1 MPAPA
6 KAAGASRHWAQID
19 EVSFVAGMRLLFWL
33 GRVLGRW
40 PFRVVLFP
48 VLLWYVI
55 AKPWAR
61 AASKDF
67 LRRIA
72 KLDGTTGEAA
82 IDASVMGVLRHFASF
97 GECLLDK
104 LLLWCGL
111 FDTGAVE
118 FHGVEQIA
126 GQIARH
132 RGGLIIC
139 CHLGNLELCRVMSKR
154 QPGLKLTVLLHT
166 KHATRFNQLLAR
178 VNPDSQLNIM
188 QVTELTP
195 ATAAL
200 LQDKIDQGEFVAI
213 AGDRI
218 PVAPEPR
225 VALAPFLGAMAPFP
239 VGPYVMASLFRCP
252 VYLLFSLRS
261 HRGWEIHFELFR
273 ESIRLPRKDRP
284 AALAGL
290 AGAYAAR
297 LEYYCRQAPLQWF
310 NFYDFWQE
318 GRLKADHAAR

>member
-1 MPAPA
+1 MAAA
-6 KAAGASRHWAQID
+6 KAAGVSRHWAQID

-40 PFRVVLFP
+40 PFRVVLYP
-48 VLLWYVI
+48 VMLWYAI

-61 AASKDF
+61 AASQDY

-72 KLDGTTGEAA
+72 QLDGTSGSPTGV
-82 IDASVMGVLRHFASF
+82 IGVLRHFASF
-97 GECLLDK
+97 GECILDK

-118 FHGVEQIA
+118 IHGDEQIA
-126 GQIARH
+126 AQVAGK

-154 QPGLKLTVLLHT
+154 QPGVKLTVLLHT
-166 KHATRFNQLLAR
+166 KHATRFNQLLAQ

-200 LQDKIDQGEFVAI
+200 LQAKIDQGEFVAI

-218 PVAPEPR
+218 PVAPQPR
-225 VALAPFLGAMAPFP
+225 VAWARFLGALAPFP
-239 VGPYVMASLFRCP
+239 VGPYVMASLFQCP
-252 VYLLFSLRS
+252 VYLLFPLRS
-261 HRGWEIHFELFR
+261 RRGWEIHFELFR
-273 ESIRLPRKDRP
+273 QSISLPRKDRP
-284 AALAGL
+284 AMLDAL

-297 LEYYCRQAPLQWF
+297 LESYCRQAPLQWF
-310 NFYDFWQE
+310 NFYDFWQVD
-318 GRLKADHAAR
+318 RAKDNDAAR

>member
-1 MPAPA
+1 MEHLIMMSAPA

-19 EVSFVAGMRLLFWL
+19 EVTFVAGMRLLFCL
-33 GRVLGRW
+33 GRVLGRR
-40 PFRVVLFP
+40 PFRLLLYP
-48 VLLWYVI
+48 VSLWYVV

-61 AASKDF
+61 AASKDY

-72 KLDGTTGEAA
+72 ALDRNADNNIGFVA
-82 IDASVMGVLRHFASF
+82 VLRHFASF
-97 GECLLDK
+97 GECILDK

-111 FDTGAVE
+111 FDTSAVE
-118 FHGVEQIA
+118 IYGVEQITA
-126 GQIARH
+126 QIAAK

-166 KHATRFNQLLAR
+166 KHATRFNQLLAQ

-218 PVAPEPR
+218 PVAPQPR
-225 VALAPFLGAMAPFP
+225 VARVPFLGDLTPFP
-239 VGPYVMASLFRCP
+239 VGPYVMANLFQCP
-252 VYLLFSLRS
+252 VYLLFSLSR
-261 HRGWEIHFELFR
+261 RGGWEINIELFR
-273 ESIRLPRKDRP
+273 QSIHLPRKERST
-284 AALAGL
+284 ALDAF

-297 LEYYCRQAPLQWF
+297 LEAYCRQAPLQWF
-310 NFYDFWQE
+310 NFYDFWQI
-318 GRLKADHAAR
+318 G

>member
-1 MPAPA
+1 MSAPA
-6 KAAGASRHWAQID
+6 KATGASRHWAQID
-19 EVSFVAGMRLLFWL
+19 EVSFIAGMRLLFWL

-40 PFRVVLFP
+40 PFRLVLYP
-48 VLLWYVI
+48 VLLWYML

-61 AASKDF
+61 AASKDY

-72 KLDGTTGEAA
+72 ELDSSAGSA
-82 IDASVMGVLRHFASF
+82 IGFMGVLRHFASF
-97 GECLLDK
+97 GESILDK

-111 FDTGAVE
+111 FDTSAVE
-118 FHGVEQIA
+118 IHGVEQIA
-126 GQIARH
+126 AQIAGK

-166 KHATRFNQLLAR
+166 KHASRFNQLLAQ

-195 ATAAL
+195 AMAAL

-218 PVAPEPR
+218 PVAPQPR
-225 VALAPFLGAMAPFP
+225 VARARFLGALAPFP
-239 VGPYVMASLFRCP
+239 VGPYVMANLFQCP
-252 VYLLFSLRS
+252 VYLLFSRS
-261 HRGWEIHFELFR
+261 RRGGWEIHIELFR
-273 ESIRLPRKDRP
+273 QSIQLPRKDRS
-284 AALAGL
+284 AALDAL

-297 LEYYCRQAPLQWF
+297 LESYCRRAPLQWF
-310 NFYDFWQE
+310 NFYDFWQV
-318 GRLKADHAAR
+318 GRLKDDHAAH

>member
-1 MPAPA
+1 MSAPA
-6 KAAGASRHWAQID
+6 KVVGASRHWAQID
-19 EVSFVAGMRLLFWL
+19 EVSFIAGMRLLFWL

-40 PFRVVLFP
+40 PFRLVLYP
-48 VLLWYVI
+48 VLLWYVL

-61 AASKDF
+61 AASKNY

-72 KLDGTTGEAA
+72 ELDSSAGRA
-82 IDASVMGVLRHFASF
+82 IGGMGVLRHFASF
-97 GECLLDK
+97 GESILDK

-111 FDTGAVE
+111 FDTSAVE
-118 FHGVEQIA
+118 IYGVEQIA
-126 GQIARH
+126 EQIAGK

-166 KHATRFNQLLAR
+166 KHATRFNQLLAQI
-178 VNPDSQLNIM
+178 NPDSQLNII

-195 ATAAL
+195 AIAAL

-218 PVAPEPR
+218 PVAPQPR
-225 VALAPFLGAMAPFP
+225 VARARFLGALAPFP
-239 VGPYVMASLFRCP
+239 VGPYVMANLFQCP
-252 VYLLFSLRS
+252 VYLLFSLSRR
-261 HRGWEIHFELFR
+261 RGWEIHIELFR
-273 ESIRLPRKDRP
+273 QSIVLPRKDRS
-284 AALAGL
+284 AALDAL

-297 LEYYCRQAPLQWF
+297 LEAYCRQAPLQWF
-310 NFYDFWQE
+310 NFYDFWQI
-318 GRLKADHAAR
+318 GRANDNDAAH

>member
-1 MPAPA
+1 MSAPA
-6 KAAGASRHWAQID
+6 KVVGASRHWAQID

-40 PFRVVLFP
+40 PFRLVLYP
-48 VLLWYVI
+48 VLLWYVL

-61 AASKDF
+61 AASKDY

-72 KLDGTTGEAA
+72 ELDSSAGSA
-82 IDASVMGVLRHFASF
+82 IGGMGVLRHFASF
-97 GECLLDK
+97 GESILDK

-111 FDTGAVE
+111 FDTSAVE
-118 FHGVEQIA
+118 IHGVEQIA
-126 GQIARH
+126 EQIAGK

-166 KHATRFNQLLAR
+166 KHATRFNQLLAQI
-178 VNPDSQLNIM
+178 NPDSQLNII

-195 ATAAL
+195 AMAAL

-218 PVAPEPR
+218 PVAPQPR
-225 VALAPFLGAMAPFP
+225 VARARFLGAPAPFP
-239 VGPYVMASLFRCP
+239 VGPYVMANLFQCP
-252 VYLLFSLRS
+252 VYLLFSLSRR
-261 HRGWEIHFELFR
+261 RGWEIHIELFR
-273 ESIRLPRKDRP
+273 QSIDLPRKDRS
-284 AALAGL
+284 AALDAL

-297 LEYYCRQAPLQWF
+297 LEAYCRQAPLQWF
-310 NFYDFWQE
+310 NFYDFWQI
-318 GRLKADHAAR
+318 GRANDNDAAH

>member
-1 MPAPA
+1 MPAV
-6 KAAGASRHWAQID
+6 KAAGVSRHWAQID

-40 PFRVVLFP
+40 PFRVVLYP
-48 VLLWYVI
+48 VLLWYAI

-61 AASKDF
+61 AASQDY

-72 KLDGTTGEAA
+72 ELDGSSGSRTG
-82 IDASVMGVLRHFASF
+82 VMGVLRHFASF
-97 GECLLDK
+97 GECILDK

-111 FDTGAVE
+111 FDTGSVAI
-118 FHGVEQIA
+118 HGVEQIA
-126 GQIARH
+126 GQVASK

-154 QPGLKLTVLLHT
+154 QPELKLTVLLHT

-178 VNPDSQLNIM
+178 VNADSQLNIM

-200 LQDKIDQGEFVAI
+200 LQAKIDQGEFIAI

-218 PVAPEPR
+218 PVAPQPR

-252 VYLLFSLRS
+252 VYLLFSLSTRC
-261 HRGWEIHFELFR
+261 GWEIHLESFR
-273 ESIRLPRKDRP
+273 ESIRLPRKDRT
-284 AALAGL
+284 AALAVL

-297 LEYYCRQAPLQWF
+297 LEFYCRQAPLQWF
-310 NFYDFWQE
+310 NFYDFWQV
-318 GRLKADHAAR
+318 GRVNDDHAAR

>member
-1 MPAPA
+1 
-6 KAAGASRHWAQID
+6 
-19 EVSFVAGMRLLFWL
+19 MRLLFWL

-67 LRRIA
+67 LRRMA
-72 KLDGTTGEAA
+72 KLDRTTDNAG
-82 IDASVMGVLRHFASF
+82 IDAGAMSVLRHFASF
-97 GECLLDK
+97 GECILDK

-111 FDTGAVE
+111 FDTGTVE
-118 FHGVEQIA
+118 IYGVEQIA
-126 GQIARH
+126 GQIARQ

-166 KHATRFNQLLAR
+166 KHATRFNELLAQ

-225 VALAPFLGAMAPFP
+225 VARVPFLGAMAPFP

-252 VYLLFSLRS
+252 VYLLFSLS
-261 HRGWEIHFELFR
+261 THRGWEIHFESFR
-273 ESIRLPRKDRP
+273 ESIRLPRKDRT
-284 AALAGL
+284 AALAAL

-297 LEYYCRQAPLQWF
+297 LESYCRQAPLQWF
-310 NFYDFWQE
+310 NFYDFWQLD
-318 GRLKADHAAR
+318 RLNDDHAAR

>member
-1 MPAPA
+1 MPAA

-40 PFRVVLFP
+40 PFRVVLYP
-48 VLLWYVI
+48 VMLWYAI

-61 AASKDF
+61 TASQDY
-67 LRRIA
+67 LRRMA
-72 KLDGTTGEAA
+72 AFDAGSGSATG
-82 IDASVMGVLRHFASF
+82 VMGVLYHFASF
-97 GECLLDK
+97 GECILDK

-118 FHGVEQIA
+118 IHGDEPVAAQVV
-126 GQIARH
+126 GK

-166 KHATRFNQLLAR
+166 KHATRFNQLLAQ
-178 VNPDSQLNIM
+178 VNPDSQLNII

-195 ATAAL
+195 AVAIL
-200 LQDKIDQGEFVAI
+200 LQTKIDQGEFIAI

-218 PVAPEPR
+218 PVAPQPR
-225 VALAPFLGAMAPFP
+225 VARARFLGAWAPFP

-252 VYLLFSLRS
+252 VYLLFSLS
-261 HRGWEIHFELFR
+261 TDRGWEIHIELFR
-273 ESIRLPRKDRP
+273 ESIRLPRKDRS
-284 AALAGL
+284 AALDAL
-290 AGAYAAR
+290 ARAYAAR
-297 LEYYCRQAPLQWF
+297 LEAYCRREPLQWF
-310 NFYDFWQE
+310 NFYDFWQVTPLNDE
-318 GRLKADHAAR
+318 HAAR

>member
-6 KAAGASRHWAQID
+6 KAAGASQHWAQID

-61 AASKDF
+61 AASKDY
-67 LRRIA
+67 LRRMA
-72 KLDGTTGEAA
+72 KFDGSTRDVG
-82 IDASVMGVLRHFASF
+82 IDSGVMGVLRHFASF

-111 FDTGAVE
+111 FDTGSVA

-126 GQIARH
+126 GQIARQ

-178 VNPDSQLNIM
+178 VNPDSQLNVM

-200 LQDKIDQGEFVAI
+200 LQNKIDQGEFVAI

-225 VALAPFLGAMAPFP
+225 VALVPFLGAMAPFP
-239 VGPYVMASLFRCP
+239 VGPYVMASLFHCP
-252 VYLLFSLRS
+252 VYLLFSLSTR
-261 HRGWEIHFELFR
+261 RGWEIHFESFSEL
-273 ESIRLPRKDRP
+273 IHLPRKDRT
-284 AALAGL
+284 AALAVL

-297 LEYYCRQAPLQWF
+297 LESYCRQAPLQWF
-310 NFYDFWQE
+310 NFYDFWQVN
-318 GRLKADHAAR
+318 RLNNDHAAR

>member
-1 MPAPA
+1 MAA
-6 KAAGASRHWAQID
+6 KATGASRHWAQID
-19 EVSFVAGMRLLFWL
+19 EVSFIAGMRLLFWL

-40 PFRVVLFP
+40 PFRAVLYP
-48 VLLWYVI
+48 VMLWYAI

-61 AASKDF
+61 AASQDY

-72 KLDGTTGEAA
+72 ELDGSAGNAA
-82 IDASVMGVLRHFASF
+82 NVTGVLRHFASF
-97 GECLLDK
+97 GECILDK

-111 FDTGAVE
+111 FDTGAVAV
-118 FHGVEQIA
+118 HGFEQIA
-126 GQIARH
+126 GQLASK

-166 KHATRFNQLLAR
+166 KHATRFNQLLAQ

-195 ATAAL
+195 AMAVL
-200 LQDKIDQGEFVAI
+200 LQKKIDQGEFVAI

-218 PVAPEPR
+218 PVAPQPR
-225 VALAPFLGAMAPFP
+225 VARAPFLGALAPFP

-252 VYLLFSLRS
+252 VYLLFSLS
-261 HRGWEIHFELFR
+261 TDRGWEIHIELFHR
-273 ESIRLPRKDRP
+273 SIHLPRKDRS
-284 AALAGL
+284 AALDAL

-297 LEYYCRQAPLQWF
+297 LEAYCRQEPLQWF
-310 NFYDFWQE
+310 NFYDFWQV
-318 GRLKADHAAR
+318 GPQIDDHAAR